1 MYLPAFFNG
10 LFHICH
16 RFFTKAL
23 HLADLPE
30 MLFQAE
36 NIRKFMNKSRIHKT
50 EHRLNGKAVDIH
62 SPLADK
68 TGKFL
73 DIFGCTVRI
82 GTMQGLCATIFTHMN
97 FCRCMAHRTLGWNLR
112 STYSIFY
119 RNTFRN
125 DLIGFDHGKCTLF
138 SDSQTLDLADIA

>member
-1 MYLPAFFNG
+1 MHSRYKVHRMYLPAFFNG

-30 MLFQAE
+30 MLFQTE

-50 EHRLNGKAVDIH
+50 EHRLNGKTVNIH
-62 SPLADK
+62 PPLADK

-73 DIFGCTVRI
+73 DIFGV
-82 GTMQGLCATIFTHMN
+82 QSGLVQ
-97 FCRCMAHRTLGWNLR
+97 CRV
-112 STYSIFY
+112 FVP
-119 RNTFRN
+119 
-125 DLIGFDHGKCTLF
+125 LF
-138 SDSQTLDLADIA
+138 SLT